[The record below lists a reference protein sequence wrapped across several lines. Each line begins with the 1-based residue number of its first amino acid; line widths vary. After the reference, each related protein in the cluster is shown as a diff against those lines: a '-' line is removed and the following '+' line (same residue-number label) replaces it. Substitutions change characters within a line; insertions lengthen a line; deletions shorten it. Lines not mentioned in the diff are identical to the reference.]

1 MDGLVPFVKP
11 SLCGYKRSAIA
22 LAPNFY
28 WTAALPSSNIE
39 LVPRTCPSPNPVSMT
54 ACYVAG
60 ALVPLTAA
68 AILTLGARDTLGT
81 PATVGLLFPVAV
93 WLAVR
98 TWRAMTT
105 YSLTAVALDDTAV
118 SLMLGLPLVTLLV
131 WMPDRLDCRDIEQL
145 ADALHIPPVGVAAV
159 REALRL
165 APKYADL
172 PQWWSISLYLLL
184 AAASVA
190 FAIRPALLP
199 ALMRRLTRLPVM
211 PL

>member
-1 MDGLVPFVKP
+1 
-11 SLCGYKRSAIA
+11 
-22 LAPNFY
+22 
-28 WTAALPSSNIE
+28 
-39 LVPRTCPSPNPVSMT
+39 MT
-54 ACYVAG
+54 TVYVAG

-68 AILTLGARDTLGT
+68 AILPLGARATLGA
-81 PATVGLLFPVAV
+81 PATVGLLVPAAV
-93 WLAVR
+93 WLVMR

-105 YSLTAVALDDTAV
+105 YSLTTVSALDDTAA

-165 APKYADL
+165 APKYTDL
-172 PQWWSISLYLLL
+172 PQWLSISLYLLL

-190 FAIRPALLP
+190 FAIRPALPP
-199 ALMRRLTRLPVM
+199 ALMR
-211 PL
+211 